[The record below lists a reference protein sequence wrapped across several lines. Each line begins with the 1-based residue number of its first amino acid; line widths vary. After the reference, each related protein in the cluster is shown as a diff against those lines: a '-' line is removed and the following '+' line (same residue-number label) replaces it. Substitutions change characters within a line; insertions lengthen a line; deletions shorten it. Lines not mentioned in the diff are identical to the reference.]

1 MNMDCIVSKDL
12 SFNRGSTPILR
23 DLNFSLPGGTLIGL
37 IGHNGAGKSTLI
49 KLILGL
55 IQPKSGVL
63 TVLGG
68 KPGTQPLRVG
78 YLPENVS
85 FYDAMTI
92 REHLEYFRKLKGVSR
107 ERSEELIEML
117 GISHVAD
124 HRAGSCSKGQRQ
136 RLGLAQALLSK
147 PDLLLLDEPTV
158 GLDPEASGFM
168 YREIVHLRD
177 QGCTVLVCTH
187 ELTLIEP
194 FMNQGIV
201 LSQGKICGLGSLDN
215 LRNQAGLPVEIS
227 VSLCVAKEIEKTP
240 LKTFLKGQSI
250 WVKEEDVESAIKTLT
265 QDLQVFD
272 FRITRA
278 DLRKVYDSLVHKNL
292 KDVRE

>member
-1 MNMDCIVSKDL
+1 MDSIVSKDL

-23 DLNFSLPGGTLIGL
+23 DLNFSLPSGALIGL

-55 IQPKSGVL
+55 IQPNSGVL

-92 REHLEYFRKLKGVSR
+92 REHLEYFRKLKGVSKK
-107 ERSEELIEML
+107 RSEELIDML
-117 GISHVAD
+117 GIRNVVD
-124 HRAGSCSKGQRQ
+124 NRAGSCSKGQRQ
-136 RLGLAQALLSK
+136 RLGLAQALLSQ

-177 QGCTVLVCTH
+177 HGCTVLVCTH

-194 FMNQGIV
+194 FMNKGIV
-201 LSQGKICGLGSLDN
+201 LSQGKICGFGSLDN
-215 LRNQAGLPVEIS
+215 LRQQAELPVKIS
-227 VSLCVAKEIEKTP
+227 VNPSVLDAVEKTP
-240 LKTFLKGQSI
+240 LKLKLKGQSI
-250 WVKEEDVESAIKTLT
+250 WVKEDDVEQVIKTLT
-265 QDLQVFD
+265 QDLQIFD

-292 KDVRE
+292 KDSRE

>member
-1 MNMDCIVSKDL
+1 MKMDSIVSKNL
-12 SFNRGSTPILR
+12 SFNRGATQVLK
-23 DLNFSLPGGTLIGL
+23 DLTFSLPTGALIGL

-55 IQPKSGVL
+55 IQPKSGAL

-68 KPGTQPLRVG
+68 KPGSQPLRVG

-92 REHLEYFRKLKGVSR
+92 REHLDYFRKLKGISKD
-107 ERSEELIEML
+107 RSEALIDML
-117 GISHVAD
+117 GIRNVAD
-124 HRAGSCSKGQRQ
+124 NRAGSCSKGQRQ
-136 RLGLAQALLSK
+136 RLGLAQALLSQ

-168 YREIVHLRD
+168 YQEIVRLRD

-194 FMNQGIV
+194 FMNKGIV
-201 LSQGKICGLGSLDN
+201 LSQGKICGFGSLDE
-215 LRNQAGLPVEIS
+215 LRMQAELPVEIS
-227 VSLCVAKEIEKTP
+227 VPSASVKAVEQTHLNSR
-240 LKTFLKGQSI
+240 LKGTSL
-250 WVKEEDVESAIKTLT
+250 WVRENEVEDAIKTLT
-265 QDLQVFD
+265 QALQIFD

-292 KDVRE
+292 KDFLG